1 MTDAIEAT
9 RVCID
14 AAIKDGRVNDAW
26 NMAIKHAQM
35 VKLAA
40 VEQSNKIVATMRAEQ
55 AAAKAASMAAENPTE
70 IKQREEF
77 MANRNDQIAQ
87 ASAAQAAAMIRV
99 AIENTVETT

>member
-26 NMAIKHAQM
+26 NMAKHAQM

-40 VEQSNKIVATMRAEQ
+40 VEQSNKIVATMRATRLRQ
-55 AAAKAASMAAENPTE
+55 GR
-70 IKQREEF
+70 QYGR
-77 MANRNDQIAQ
+77 R
-87 ASAAQAAAMIRV
+87 IRPRSSNGKNSWRTGT
-99 AIENTVETT
+99 IRSPRHPPRRPPP